1 MRGGDAAHR
10 GARRRSRQSGS
21 RRRLRHSWHAR
32 AGRAGRR
39 RAARGDAA
47 GSRLRGHGAPP
58 STRRSGMIR
67 VLIADDQM
75 LVRQGIRT
83 LLEMDREISVVGEAA
98 DGAEA
103 IERVLAS
110 PVDVLL
116 LDIRMPGE
124 DGIAVLRGL
133 SARNA
138 LPPTLILTTFDDSDV
153 VLDGIRAGARGFLL
167 KDVSYQQLL
176 AAIRAVAG
184 GATVFQPAITERLL
198 RAGTAPHV
206 DMEAPREPLTVR
218 EAEVVRLMAGG
229 YSNREIA
236 AALGTAEGRSRIT
249 SRAFSPSSACAIAR
263 APCSRRLKPDCCALP
278 TLRRPEGTGICVAAI
293 PPRRAG
299 TCG

>member
-1 MRGGDAAHR
+1 
-10 GARRRSRQSGS
+10 
-21 RRRLRHSWHAR
+21 
-32 AGRAGRR
+32 
-39 RAARGDAA
+39 
-47 GSRLRGHGAPP
+47 
-58 STRRSGMIR
+58 MIR

-83 LLEMDREISVVGEAA
+83 
-98 DGAEA
+98 
-103 IERVLAS
+103 
-110 PVDVLL
+110 VDVLL

-124 DGIAVLRGL
+124 DGIAVLRKL
-133 SARNA
+133 AARNA

-206 DMEAPREPLTVR
+206 DVEAPREPLTVR

-236 AALGTAEGRSRIT
+236 AALGTAEGTVKNHVSSILAKFGVRDRT
-249 SRAFSPSSACAIAR
+249 RAVLKALESGVLR
-263 APCSRRLKPDCCALP
+263 APGPATS
-278 TLRRPEGTGICVAAI
+278 
-293 PPRRAG
+293 
-299 TCG
+299 

>member
-1 MRGGDAAHR
+1 
-10 GARRRSRQSGS
+10 
-21 RRRLRHSWHAR
+21 
-32 AGRAGRR
+32 
-39 RAARGDAA
+39 
-47 GSRLRGHGAPP
+47 
-58 STRRSGMIR
+58 MIR

-83 LLEMDREISVVGEAA
+83 LLEMDREISVVAEAA

-124 DGIAVLRGL
+124 DGIAVLRNL

-198 RAGTAPHV
+198 RAGSALQV
-206 DMEAPREPLTVR
+206 DMEAPREQLTAR

-236 AALGTAEGRSRIT
+236 EALGTAEGTVKNHVSSILAKFGVRDRT
-249 SRAFSPSSACAIAR
+249 RALLKALESGVLRTPDGGR
-263 APCSRRLKPDCCALP
+263 AA
-278 TLRRPEGTGICVAAI
+278 T
-293 PPRRAG
+293 
-299 TCG
+299 

>member
-1 MRGGDAAHR
+1 
-10 GARRRSRQSGS
+10 
-21 RRRLRHSWHAR
+21 
-32 AGRAGRR
+32 
-39 RAARGDAA
+39 
-47 GSRLRGHGAPP
+47 
-58 STRRSGMIR
+58 MIR

-98 DGAEA
+98 DGVEA
-103 IERVLAS
+103 IEQVLAA
-110 PVDVLL
+110 PIDVLL

-124 DGIAVLRGL
+124 DGIAVLRNL

-184 GATVFQPAITERLL
+184 GATVFQPAVTERLL
-198 RAGTAPHV
+198 RAGNALHV
-206 DMEAPREPLTVR
+206 DMEAPREQLTVR

-236 AALGTAEGRSRIT
+236 DALGTAEGTIKNHVSSILAKFGVRDRT
-249 SRAFSPSSACAIAR
+249 RAVLR
-263 APCSRRLKPDCCALP
+263 ALESGLLQ
-278 TLRRPEGTGICVAAI
+278 T
-293 PPRRAG
+293 PPQPRTPAG
-299 TCG
+299 P

>member
-1 MRGGDAAHR
+1 MRGGNAAHR

-47 GSRLRGHGAPP
+47 RARLRGHGAAPG
-58 STRRSGMIR
+58 TRR
-67 VLIADDQM
+67 
-75 LVRQGIRT
+75 
-83 LLEMDREISVVGEAA
+83 
-98 DGAEA
+98 
-103 IERVLAS
+103 
-110 PVDVLL
+110 
-116 LDIRMPGE
+116 
-124 DGIAVLRGL
+124 
-133 SARNA
+133 
-138 LPPTLILTTFDDSDV
+138 TLILTTFDDSDV

-236 AALGTAEGRSRIT
+236 AALGTAEGTVKNHVSSILAKFGVRDRT
-249 SRAFSPSSACAIAR
+249 RAVLKALESGVLR
-263 APCSRRLKPDCCALP
+263 APGP
-278 TLRRPEGTGICVAAI
+278 GTS
-293 PPRRAG
+293 
-299 TCG
+299 

>member
-1 MRGGDAAHR
+1 
-10 GARRRSRQSGS
+10 
-21 RRRLRHSWHAR
+21 
-32 AGRAGRR
+32 
-39 RAARGDAA
+39 
-47 GSRLRGHGAPP
+47 
-58 STRRSGMIR
+58 MIR

-103 IERVLAS
+103 IEQVLAAS
-110 PVDVLL
+110 IDVLL

-124 DGIAVLRGL
+124 DGIAVLRNL

-184 GATVFQPAITERLL
+184 GATVFQPAVTERLL
-198 RAGTAPHV
+198 RAGGTALHV
-206 DMEAPREPLTVR
+206 DMEAPREQLTVR

-236 AALGTAEGRSRIT
+236 AALGTAEGTVKNHVSSILAKFGVRDRT
-249 SRAFSPSSACAIAR
+249 RAVLKALEAGVLR
-263 APCSRRLKPDCCALP
+263 APGPATS
-278 TLRRPEGTGICVAAI
+278 
-293 PPRRAG
+293 
-299 TCG
+299 